1 MYYPRAS
8 TGVNQADYDLKDV
21 YKE

>member
-1 MYYPRAS
+1 MCYPRAS
-8 TGVNQADYDLKDV
+8 TGANQADYDLKDV